1 MTTAAEMPL
10 FLWGFMKIEMM
21 PVSRLVKYNNNAKVH
36 TPEQVAE
43 IAKSIETFG
52 FRQPVVVD
60 RNFVIV
66 IGHGRVQAAKE
77 LGLRDIP
84 VTVVDDLT
92 DDEINALRLV
102 DNKLNEGSTWDFSA
116 LADELSGIV
125 DIDMTDFGFEPI
137 SENEIDDFTRPAQTT
152 VEAAR
157 TPAERPQYEHEEEPT
172 ETPVGGAERL
182 PAPYTER
189 TPLQSTTDYRGRGD
203 EDAHGRQVVGERSL
217 TDADGGMVY
226 RYRCPRCKH
235 LFN

>member
-1 MTTAAEMPL
+1 
-10 FLWGFMKIEMM
+10 MKIEYM
-21 PVSRLVKYNNNAKVH
+21 PVSRLVKYNNNAKEH
-36 TPEQVAE
+36 TPEQVQQ
-43 IAKSIETFG
+43 IAKSIERFG

-60 RNFVIV
+60 KNFVIV

-84 VTVVDDLT
+84 VTVIDDLN

-116 LADELSGIV
+116 LSDELSEIMC
-125 DIDMTDFGFEPI
+125 IDMSDFGFDPI
-137 SENEIDDFTRPAQTT
+137 SEEEIDSFTQPIQATT
-152 VEAAR
+152 EAPR
-157 TPAERPQYEHEEEPT
+157 TPPERPQREPEEEPV
-172 ETPVGGAERL
+172 ETRTDGVERP

-189 TPLQSTTDYRGRGD
+189 TPLQPTTDYRGRGD
-203 EDAHGRQVVGERSL
+203 EDEHGRQVIGEHSL
-217 TDADGGMVY
+217 TDADGGTTY